1 VSSLEIPLVTGELLL
16 TRKTDAPPIASL
28 QVANVGKIFGR
39 RRALVG
45 VSTTMNPGEITTILG
60 PNGAGKSTLLSV
72 LSTLLAPT
80 SGSVR
85 WGDVELSRGTPARAA
100 LGYVGHDPG
109 LYMDLGALPNLLL
122 FASLYGVSDGAARA
136 RHLLSRVGLDDAPS
150 DTPVRT
156 FSRGMLQRL
165 GLARAL
171 VHEPAI
177 LLFDEPSAA
186 LDPAGV
192 IWLGAELRRERDNG
206 RVVVLVTHDLDAAA
220 TLAEHVVI
228 LRRGRLVRDERRDGP
243 WGAAALR
250 AAYEESCRA

>member
-1 VSSLEIPLVTGELLL
+1 MTTS
-16 TRKTDAPPIASL
+16 PIAPL

-39 RRALVG
+39 RRALAG
-45 VSTTMNPGEITTILG
+45 VSTAMNAGEITAILG
-60 PNGAGKSTLLSV
+60 PNGAGKSTLLAI
-72 LSTLLAPT
+72 LSTLLSPT

-85 WGDVELSRGTPARAA
+85 WGDVELRRGSPSRAA

-109 LYMDLGALPNLLL
+109 LYMDLGALPNLTL
-122 FASLYGVSDGAARA
+122 FAALYGVPDGAARA
-136 RHLLSRVGLDDAPS
+136 RALLTRVGLDDAPV
-150 DTPVRT
+150 DAPVRT

-171 VHEPAI
+171 VHDPSI

-192 IWLGAELRRERDNG
+192 TWLATELQRERDGG

-220 TLAEHVVI
+220 SLAEHILI
-228 LRRGRLVRDERRDGP
+228 LRRGRVVRDERRPGA
-243 WGAAALR
+243 WGAPALR
-250 AAYEESCRA
+250 AAYEESCHG